1 MIQMLFSDSDR
12 KPTLKALAI
21 SIKFI
26 TFVYQLVTRLS
37 FYLDFMKF

>member
-1 MIQMLFSDSDR
+1 MKEDFGDSDR